1 MSWLASFLLIF
12 GGLMVLMMT
21 GLPVAFC
28 FLLVNLIGAYFLF
41 GGEAGLWQLT
51 LSIFSSLTSFT
62 LLPLPLFVLM
72 GEIMYHSGVGPLMM
86 DALDKLLGRLPGRL
100 GLLAVGGGSIFA
112 TLTGTSTASVAML
125 GSVLVPEMEK
135 RGYKKSM
142 SLGPILGSGGL
153 AIMIPPSGLAVLF
166 GALGRVSIGETLIA
180 IIMPG
185 LLMATLYATYIVLR
199 CRLQPS
205 IAPPYEVVHYS
216 LLDRIMSTIRYILPI
231 GFVIF
236 MVIGVI
242 FAGIASPTEAAAT
255 GALGTFILAIA
266 YRRLKWA
273 LIKKALL
280 NTIEITVFIFLLIAG
295 ASGFSQVLA
304 MSGASKALIESVMQ
318 LPLPPIVILIFMQI
332 FLLILGMF
340 MECASIMMITIP
352 LYMPIVDAVGF
363 NPVWFAVIYLLN
375 MEMAVT
381 TPPFGVALF
390 VMKGVVRPDTTM
402 MDIYKAGLPFLGCD
416 LIAMGLIIS
425 FPAIALWLPS
435 LMR

>member
-1 MSWLASFLLIF
+1 LSWLASFLLIF